1 MNQNN
6 NDSIISDVLEAYRM
20 TSDTF
25 FNYNLDLQELIIRH
39 YLNNTEIKNEISD
52 EIIDIKGKRKT
63 LNTFR
68 KKI

>member
-1 MNQNN
+1 
-6 NDSIISDVLEAYRM
+6 M